1 MQNAVFGKAM
11 KNVRKHWNIK
21 LITTETRRN
30 YLVWE
35 PNHRTPKFFMEN
47 VLTIEMINTQI
58 LMKKPVYLGLSIL
71 YLGKTVMNEFRYDYV
86 KLKHDENEKLCY
98 MGTDSFI
105 VHVNTED
112 IYKDIAKDIETRF
125 STSNFDLD
133 RPLPKGKNKK

>member
-1 MQNAVFGKAM
+1 
-11 KNVRKHWNIK
+11 
-21 LITTETRRN
+21 
-30 YLVWE
+30 
-35 PNHRTPKFFMEN
+35 MEN